1 MDAENEDFWI
11 KHLLSSY
18 EAAES
23 FVGFLK
29 SREDRALREV
39 GELVTNDINKAI
51 AVGGAYQAFKEVRTR
66 LESYQ
71 REEQDYAEFK
81 ERTGQE

>member
-1 MDAENEDFWI
+1 MGENEDFWI

-18 EAAES
+18 EAVES

-39 GELVTNDINKAI
+39 GELVTKNLNEAI
-51 AVGGAYQAFKEVRTR
+51 ALGGEYRAFKEVRTR

-71 REEQDYAEFK
+71 REEQDYADYK